1 MKTVVP
7 FSDAMIFSFEFDTQ
21 KKKKSEAS
29 LEWLMLLSKGLLK

>member
-21 KKKKSEAS
+21 KKKSEAS
-29 LEWLMLLSKGLLK
+29 LEWLMPLSKGLLK